1 MNGCWGTIAERTKN
15 AAHGTAST
23 QKQNIGSSQ
32 LPPQVHF
39 KVTSQ
44 AATVGRVATDAPV
57 IITPEGVHGFGINS
71 IFSMNFGHCEG
82 FAFERGSHIQSDTT
96 TCKKFSDYTI
106 KVTRLNQHLLIV
118 DLMPTA
124 LGKRAMNFRRL
135 AVLDRIA
142 QYGEP
147 PHVVLQV
154 QGVETNNR

>member
-1 MNGCWGTIAERTKN
+1 MKFV
-15 AAHGTAST
+15 
-23 QKQNIGSSQ
+23 Q
-32 LPPQVHF
+32 
-39 KVTSQ
+39 
-44 AATVGRVATDAPV
+44 
-57 IITPEGVHGFGINS
+57 
-71 IFSMNFGHCEG
+71 CEG
-82 FAFERGSHIQSDTT
+82 FAFERGSHIQPDAT

-106 KVTRLNQHLLIV
+106 KVTCLNQHLLIV